1 MDTLSTPLVPAPTL
15 PVRGLTNQAVA
26 SSRVANGRNVL
37 TAKSGSGLLAT
48 LKEVVTEPMFL
59 LLLVACT
66 VYFVLGRLEEAITLI
81 VALLVPAARQLFGF
95 APVSGTALG
104 WCALAALVGTGWVE
118 VYKALRR
125 PQQKT

>member
-1 MDTLSTPLVPAPTL
+1 MLALTL
-15 PVRGLTNQAVA
+15 GL
-26 SSRVANGRNVL
+26 
-37 TAKSGSGLLAT
+37 LLAT
-48 LKEVVTEPMFL
+48 
-59 LLLVACT
+59 
-66 VYFVLGRLEEAITLI
+66 
-81 VALLVPAARQLFGF
+81 LLVPAARQLFGF